1 MAQSRE
7 STLIKLFNYTGENV
21 PSLSVDYS
29 GTSLVQINLE
39 TSLLCRN
46 HFKKTEGKYGEP
58 CSQPGRD
65 FPLATPHKCLN
76 F

>member
-7 STLIKLFNYTGENV
+7 STLIKLSNYIGENV

-29 GTSLVQINLE
+29 VTSLVQINLE
-39 TSLLCRN
+39 TSLLCLN

-58 CSQPGRD
+58 G
-65 FPLATPHKCLN
+65 
-76 F
+76 